1 MNIKKS
7 LLCLFASLA
16 VLSCQ
21 KTMQV
26 EVEASFNT
34 DKETYEVYDLIN
46 ITNTTVVKNS
56 RMAVCKWEY
65 NGKVSYDMPTP
76 EGITFDAVGVYPIT
90 LTVTSEEGAVKG
102 TFTKEV
108 TVVDTNPHPV
118 VDFTWSPS
126 EVVAGEEVQF
136 TADATDADG
145 IASYAWT
152 FGTATSTEQNP
163 KYTFKETGDIIVSL
177 KVTDNAQRT
186 TTATKTVTVGR
197 GVNYLDLIWEK
208 AYETTTDAYVYG
220 TSPALN
226 ADGSRI
232 YVHSTGYH
240 LVAFDAQGNEQWSF
254 DTSVEG
260 ASALNSAKTS
270 IKNQSPTPSV
280 DADGNIYIA
289 VSFDEPKEA
298 FGGVFCIK
306 PDGSKKWYTSYGR
319 GASFRFMSPMIFG
332 DYVATNQRNTGQ
344 THLGDEKIFNGQN
357 FVILDR
363 NSGQLVQYLYC
374 DSGPYGGLAAMQ
386 REDGWLL
393 FAHSG
398 GQGTRV
404 YVPFEGLWATPSTG
418 SSTGR
423 PFNLNTGVDAQ
434 GSQIA
439 IASNGYVYCLYK
451 DKKVYCYD
459 MASYKRDENATVVWS
474 TSLEGSTSQSG
485 LGCVLRPDGT
495 VIVTMHEAVYALDAA
510 TGEIK
515 WTEKADGKI
524 YSVAAV
530 DNAGAVYYN
539 DGKTGKLIKLTP
551 EGKRVVE
558 LSLGDNVLEVDGSD
572 PSMKTSPTI
581 GPDGTIYCN
590 AIKGGQP
597 TLFCVKGSATAPAE
611 GWSQLGGD
619 YCKTSALKK

>member
-26 EVEASFNT
+26 EVEASFTT

-65 NGKVSYDMPTP
+65 NGKVSYDMPNP

-145 IASYAWT
+145 IASYEWT
-152 FGTATSTEQNP
+152 FGTSTSTEQNP

-208 AYETTTDAYVYG
+208 AYETTADAYVYG

-260 ASALNSAKTS
+260 ASALNTDKNS

-280 DADGNIYIA
+280 DAEGNIYIP

-306 PDGSKKWYTSYGR
+306 PDGTKKWYTSYGR
-319 GASFRFMSPMIFG
+319 GVSFRFLSPMIFG

-344 THLGDEKIFNGQN
+344 THLGDEKTFNGQN

-374 DSGPYGGLAAMQ
+374 DAGPYGGVAAYE

-393 FAHSG
+393 FSNSG

-404 YVPFEGLWATPSTG
+404 YVPFEGLWAVPSTG
-418 SSTGR
+418 SSSGR
-423 PFNLNTGVDAQ
+423 PYNLHTGKDAQ

-439 IASNGYVYCLYK
+439 LSKDGKFYCLYK
-451 DKKVYCYD
+451 DMNVLCYD
-459 MASYKRDENATVVWS
+459 MASYQRDQMATPLW
-474 TSLEGSTSQSG
+474 TTALEGSAGQHG
-485 LGCVLRPDGT
+485 CGCVLSPDGT
-495 VIVTMHEAVYALDAA
+495 IYVTVKEALYALNPDGSIKWKEVAD
-510 TGEIK
+510 GEIR
-515 WTEKADGKI
+515 G
-524 YSVAAV
+524 VAAV

-539 DGKTGKLIKLTP
+539 DALTGKLIKVTA

-558 LSLGDNVLEVDGSD
+558 ISLADNVLDVADASAT
-572 PSMKTSPTI
+572 MRTSPTI
-581 GPDGTIYCN
+581 GPDGSIYCTG
-590 AIKGGQP
+590 IKGGQP

-619 YCKTSALKK
+619 YCKTSAVKK